1 MLCQSCGKKEATFH
15 YTSNE
20 NGKVTE
26 LHLCHDCA
34 AEKGLLDENFKNF
47 NPFAFAEKG
56 DTLFGELLG
65 GMLGTP
71 HTGSLKEAVVCP
83 FCGMRLSEFT
93 HGGKAGCAKCYTTFK
108 DAITPTVK
116 KLHGN
121 TAHTGKFPKGR
132 AEQHAKKV
140 RKAELEELLK
150 RAIETQEYE
159 KAAGYRDA
167 IRALEKEETA
177 AETTE
182 TPKASETPKTP
193 ETPEK
198 QDTDSSDGDHAA
210 NA

>member
-1 MLCQSCGKKEATFH
+1 MLCQSCGKKEASFH

-34 AEKGLLDENFKNF
+34 AKKGFLDENFKNF
-47 NPFAFAEKG
+47 NPFAFLENNENMI
-56 DTLFGELLG
+56 GELLG
-65 GMLGTP
+65 GMLGSKN
-71 HTGSLKEAVVCP
+71 TGSLKEAAVCP
-83 FCGMRLSEFT
+83 FCGMRLNEFM

-132 AEQHAKKV
+132 AEAHSKKV
-140 RKAELEELLK
+140 RREELEALLK

-159 KAAGYRDA
+159 KAAEYRDA
-167 IRALEKEETA
+167 IKALDAEATA
-177 AETTE
+177 ESAKVLPENAQNE
-182 TPKASETPKTP
+182 SPVSK

-198 QDTDSSDGDHAA
+198 NEPNGENSA

>member
-1 MLCQSCGKKEATFH
+1 
-15 YTSNE
+15 
-20 NGKVTE
+20 
-26 LHLCHDCA
+26 
-34 AEKGLLDENFKNF
+34 
-47 NPFAFAEKG
+47 
-56 DTLFGELLG
+56 
-65 GMLGTP
+65 
-71 HTGSLKEAVVCP
+71 
-83 FCGMRLSEFT
+83 MRLSEFT

-177 AETTE
+177 AETPE
-182 TPKASETPKTP
+182 MPKASEAPKASETP
-193 ETPEK
+193 ETTKPNSP
-198 QDTDSSDGDHAA
+198 DDRAA

>member
-1 MLCQSCGKKEATFH
+1 M
-15 YTSNE
+15 
-20 NGKVTE
+20 
-26 LHLCHDCA
+26 
-34 AEKGLLDENFKNF
+34 
-47 NPFAFAEKG
+47 P
-56 DTLFGELLG
+56 
-65 GMLGTP
+65 
-71 HTGSLKEAVVCP
+71 
-83 FCGMRLSEFT
+83 
-93 HGGKAGCAKCYTTFK
+93 
-108 DAITPTVK
+108 
-116 KLHGN
+116 
-121 TAHTGKFPKGR
+121 
-132 AEQHAKKV
+132 EQHAKKV

>member
-1 MLCQSCGKKEATFH
+1 M
-15 YTSNE
+15 
-20 NGKVTE
+20 
-26 LHLCHDCA
+26 
-34 AEKGLLDENFKNF
+34 
-47 NPFAFAEKG
+47 
-56 DTLFGELLG
+56 
-65 GMLGTP
+65 
-71 HTGSLKEAVVCP
+71 
-83 FCGMRLSEFT
+83 
-93 HGGKAGCAKCYTTFK
+93 
-108 DAITPTVK
+108 K

-177 AETTE
+177 AETPE
-182 TPKASETPKTP
+182 MPKASETPKTP
-193 ETPEK
+193 ETPK
-198 QDTDSSDGDHAA
+198 PDSPGDRAA

>member
-26 LHLCHDCA
+26 LHLCHECA

-132 AEQHAKKV
+132 AEQHAGGKH
-140 RKAELEELLK
+140 
-150 RAIETQEYE
+150 T
-159 KAAGYRDA
+159 DFFHCHSSCP
-167 IRALEKEETA
+167 
-177 AETTE
+177 
-182 TPKASETPKTP
+182 PKQIFRCSQRP
-193 ETPEK
+193 
-198 QDTDSSDGDHAA
+198 DI
-210 NA
+210 